1 MVKDCIGIMLTLAII
16 SLALILLM
24 MLSAAYFTIVL
35 LGWLVGVP
43 NLGLELWEIG
53 AYSRTQEDQK

>member
-1 MVKDCIGIMLTLAII
+1 MRSLAII
-16 SLALILLM
+16 SLALILLTV
-24 MLSAAYFTIVL
+24 LSAVYFTIVL

-53 AYSRTQEDQK
+53 AYSRTQEEKK